1 MTTDR
6 DVEKELSVEDFV
18 AELRRLADALEAGND
33 YELEID
39 GEAVSLPENAVFS
52 IEHEREDGS
61 HEIEFQISWS
71 DDTEEDEDD
80 DAEDDEEVEEDEE
93 A

>member
-6 DVEKELSVEDFV
+6 DVEKELSLQDFI
-18 AELRRLADALEAGND
+18 AELRRLADALEAGNG

-39 GEAVSLPENAVFS
+39 GETVSVPEHAVFS

-61 HEIEFQISWS
+61 HEIEFQMSWS
-71 DDTEEDEDD
+71 DGTEEEDD
-80 DAEDDEEVEEDEE
+80 SEDAEEDDQV
-93 A
+93 